1 MTILEAIAARHSV
14 RKYSDQALE
23 PEKIAALRGCVDH
36 CNAEGKLHLQ
46 LVTDEPKSFA
56 AGLWK
61 YGQFAG
67 VRNYLVMVAAT
78 GDEAAERLGYYG
90 EKVVLLAQ
98 TLGLNTCWVG
108 LSYSKIPSTYELAED
123 EKIGCYI

>member
-36 CNAEGKLHLQ
+36 CNAEGNLHIQ

-67 VRNYLVMVAAT
+67 VRNYFVM
-78 GDEAAERLGYYG
+78 AAEPGKAAEERIGY
-90 EKVVLLAQ
+90 
-98 TLGLNTCWVG
+98 
-108 LSYSKIPSTYELAED
+108 
-123 EKIGCYI
+123 